1 MRARQ
6 SAHRVALMKFGSPP
20 ALFVRGVVRR
30 YDADGGGKL
39 LILSF
44 KILLFRRHR
53 RDRPH
58 KSGGPPLFELSLKVQ
73 RNVAHNPAPGFEAL
87 PRCCGIIAQRAL
99 ITAAISRC
107 KGPKCGPTE
116 IGAAWLCDG
125 RGSRTPEPADQTRTS
140 GPAESYRGY
149 QSREQPAITIEPPI
163 RTAGKGAGTVGQTVA
178 LGIKAAK
185 KAYFSI
191 WVD

>member
-6 SAHRVALMKFGSPP
+6 SAHRVALMKFGSLP
-20 ALFVRGVVRR
+20 ALFVRGMVRR

-44 KILLFRRHR
+44 KILPFRRNR

-58 KSGGPPLFELSLKVQ
+58 KSGGPPLFELSLKVL

-87 PRCCGIIAQRAL
+87 PRCCGIIAQPVL
-99 ITAAISRC
+99 ITVPIGRC

-116 IGAAWLCDG
+116 SA
-125 RGSRTPEPADQTRTS
+125 RPA
-140 GPAESYRGY
+140 
-149 QSREQPAITIEPPI
+149 
-163 RTAGKGAGTVGQTVA
+163 
-178 LGIKAAK
+178 
-185 KAYFSI
+185 
-191 WVD
+191 